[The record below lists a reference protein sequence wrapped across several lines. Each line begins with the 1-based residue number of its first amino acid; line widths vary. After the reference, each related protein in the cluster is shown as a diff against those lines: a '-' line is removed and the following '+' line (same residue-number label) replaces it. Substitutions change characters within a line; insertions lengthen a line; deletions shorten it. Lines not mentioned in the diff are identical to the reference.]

1 MKPLLLFS
9 LLAITINAASQ
20 NYAAL
25 ARIDSIVSV
34 INASPKNLVQ
44 DSTIQSLPAYGL
56 SMKTYITAIVEGD
69 QLRKYTNYVITDR
82 VEAGVTKHLITNN
95 TFYYFQNK
103 LIKVEEFAI
112 ENNRVH
118 QFFFYFQNDKCLYAS
133 LISDEDKARDRPTLL
148 LSMAKGIAEKTLAR
162 P

>member
-1 MKPLLLFS
+1 MKPLFLLS
-9 LLAITINAASQ
+9 LLAFTMNVTSQ

-34 INASPKNLVQ
+34 INASPKNMVQ

-56 SMKTYITAIVEGD
+56 AMKTYISAVVEGD
-69 QLRKYTNYVITDR
+69 QLKKYTNYVITDK
-82 VEAGVTKHLITNN
+82 VEAGVSKHLITNN
-95 TFYYFQNK
+95 TFYYFQNE
-103 LIKVEEFAI
+103 LIKVEEFVL
-112 ENNRVH
+112 ENNRAH

-133 LISDEDKARDRPTLL
+133 LPPDEDKARDRPTLL
-148 LSMAKGIAEKTLAR
+148 LSMAKGIKEKTLAR